1 METTAPHTAPAGSAS
16 GPGAPAPERAHAGS
30 ALSLH
35 IAIVVFGAILL
46 TLVWGLTGGGRF
58 WPVWVWFAFA
68 VTVAV
73 HAVIRFAVRRRG
85 LELATF
91 LITGLAAT
99 AGGIIVAVWLL
110 SGAHGFWPAWPL
122 CAIAAV
128 AGVFLLVQ
136 NHHRLPGQRQL
147 AERVDVLERTRE
159 GALSVQAAELRR
171 IERDLHDGA
180 QARLVALSMLL
191 GRAEERLKDRPD
203 EAELVRRARDEAG
216 AAIAEL
222 RDLARGIAPP
232 VLADRGLAAAVD
244 ALGRRSAIPVSVDA
258 HLDRRP
264 IPVVETAAYF
274 VVAESLTNA
283 AKHAQGASARVRIAE
298 SAGMLVVEVTDD
310 GPGGADPAGS
320 GLTGLRQ
327 RVEALDGR
335 LEIASPPGLGT
346 LVRAELPCVS

>member
-1 METTAPHTAPAGSAS
+1 MHV
-16 GPGAPAPERAHAGS
+16 
-30 ALSLH
+30 
-35 IAIVVFGAILL
+35 AIVVFGAILL
-46 TLVWGLTGGGRF
+46 TLVWGVTGAGEF

-68 VTVAV
+68 ITVAV
-73 HAVIRFAVRRRG
+73 HGTIRFALHRHG
-85 LELATF
+85 LERATF
-91 LITGLAAT
+91 LVTGFALT
-99 AGGIIVAVWLL
+99 AGGIILAVWLL
-110 SGAHGFWPAWPL
+110 SGMHGFWPAWPL
-122 CAIAAV
+122 CGIAAV
-128 AGVFLLVQ
+128 AGIFLIAT
-136 NHHRLPGQRQL
+136 NHDRLPGHREL
-147 AERVDVLERTRE
+147 VERVDVLERTRE

-203 EAELVRRARDEAG
+203 EAALVRRARDEAG

-232 VLADRGLAAAVD
+232 VLADRGLPAAVD
-244 ALGRRSAIPVSVDA
+244 ALGRRSAIAVTVDA
-258 HLDRRP
+258 QLEHRP

-274 VVAESLTNA
+274 VVAEALTNV
-283 AKHAQGASARVRIAE
+283 AKHAPSASARVRIAE
-298 SAGMLVVEVTDD
+298 QGDMLVVEVSDD
-310 GPGGADPAGS
+310 GPGGAQPSGG

-346 LVRAELPCVS
+346 LIRAELPCVS